1 MLRMWANSLYNRH
14 LSHGVMV
21 DPHTMSN
28 PKTWPPNT
36 VSDLFCPPLPPHHP
50 KMMEAMTQV

>member
-1 MLRMWANSLYNRH
+1 MWANSLYNIH

-21 DPHTMSN
+21 DPRTMSN

-36 VSDLFCPPLPPHHP
+36 VSDLFSPHHHP
-50 KMMEAMTQV
+50 KMTEAMTQV